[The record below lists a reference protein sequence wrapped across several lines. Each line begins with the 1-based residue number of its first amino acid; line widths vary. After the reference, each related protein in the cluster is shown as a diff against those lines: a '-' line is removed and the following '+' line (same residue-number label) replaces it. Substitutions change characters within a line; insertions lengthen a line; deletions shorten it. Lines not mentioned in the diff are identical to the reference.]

1 MKNLSFFI
9 LMTTSSIYSQYNP
22 SFKEVLP
29 ESLNNVKK
37 ISYSSKMINSD
48 GKIIEEEK
56 NYLVLFVENNTDSL
70 IQKTNEGYS
79 IEVNRYTEKKEL
91 IESFEIINKQ
101 KVNHEIMKIDSLGN
115 LFYEGEKWE
124 IKVDSINNQIESKL
138 ISNRRRPTKIISKYS
153 DQGKIIK
160 EYIYKNNILT
170 DYSEFDQKGK
180 IVKWLYFTENFK
192 TNIIDTLI
200 TFYEYDTLSRI
211 NSKKQYGFDGQLS
224 NETIEEFDQYNKL
237 IRLYEMKETSPYEQ
251 YEQSELTFSETG
263 KSYTEKETNYI
274 YLYDVYGNWIEKK
287 YKDDKNRF
295 YTIERKIEY
304 KK

>member
-48 GKIIEEEK
+48 GKVIEEEK

-124 IKVDSINNQIESKL
+124 IKVDSTNNQIESKL

-211 NSKKQYGFDGQLS
+211 NSKNQYGFDGQLS